1 MARFLLLIFL
11 TFVFFGCSSKNI
23 SPATIS
29 KDFWKAQKQNDIE
42 YAKKLTVKES
52 TSKTT
57 LYKKIKIK
65 AVDIGEIKE
74 DKNTATITT
83 KLYLKGDKDIDE
95 VEFLTVLDKTDKGW
109 RVNMSHTKRNLYL
122 EIGKQVTG
130 DFGSMFENFKDVFE
144 NLIKDFQDI
153 VEKK

>member
-1 MARFLLLIFL
+1 MTRFLLLIFL
-11 TFVFFGCSSKNI
+11 TFAFFGCSSKNI
-23 SPATIS
+23 SPQTIS
-29 KDFWKAQKQNDIE
+29 KDFWKAQKDNEIE
-42 YAKKLTVKES
+42 KAKKLTVKES

-65 AVDIGEIKE
+65 AVDLEKVKKDE
-74 DKNTATITT
+74 KKATIKT

-95 VEFLTVLDKTDKGW
+95 VIFLTVLDKTDKGW
-109 RVNMSHTKRNLYL
+109 RVNMSETKKNLYV

-130 DFGSMFENFKDVFE
+130 DFGSLFENFKDVFE
-144 NLIKDFQDI
+144 DFIKDFKDI

>member
-1 MARFLLLIFL
+1 MAKFLLLIFL
-11 TFVFFGCSSKNI
+11 TFSFFGCSSKNV
-23 SPATIS
+23 SPQTIS
-29 KDFWKAQKQNDIE
+29 KDFWKAQKQNNIE
-42 YAKKLTVKES
+42 DAKKLTVKES
-52 TSKTT
+52 TSKTS

-65 AVDIGEIKE
+65 AVDFGEVKE
-74 DKNTATITT
+74 DSKNASILT

-95 VEFLTVLDKTDKGW
+95 VQFLTVLDKTDKGW
-109 RVNMSHTKRNLYL
+109 RVNMSSTKRNLYL

-130 DFGSMFENFKDVFE
+130 DFGSLFENFKDVFE

>member
-1 MARFLLLIFL
+1 MARFLLLTFL
-11 TFVFFGCSSKNI
+11 AFVFFGCSSKNI

-65 AVDIGEIKE
+65 AVDFSEVKE
-74 DKNTATITT
+74 DENRATIAT

-109 RVNMSHTKRNLYL
+109 RVNMSSTKRNLYL

-153 VEKK
+153 VEKP

>member
-1 MARFLLLIFL
+1 MARFLLLTFL
-11 TFVFFGCSSKNI
+11 AFVFFGCSSKNI

-29 KDFWKAQKQNDIE
+29 ADFWKAQKQNDIE
-42 YAKKLTVKES
+42 DAKKLTVKES

-65 AVDIGEIKE
+65 AVDFGEIKE
-74 DKNTATITT
+74 DKNRATIET

-109 RVNMSHTKRNLYL
+109 RVNMHNTKKNLYL

-153 VEKK
+153 VEKP

>member
-1 MARFLLLIFL
+1 MAKFLLLTFL
-11 TFVFFGCSSKNI
+11 IFVFFGCSSKNV

-29 KDFWKAQKQNDIE
+29 KDFWKAQKDNEIE
-42 YAKKLTVKES
+42 KAKQLTVKES

-65 AVDIGEIKE
+65 AVDLKEVKE
-74 DKNTATITT
+74 DGKRATIET

-95 VEFLTVLDKTDKGW
+95 VLFLTVLDKTDKGW
-109 RVNMSHTKRNLYL
+109 RVNMNETKKNLYV

-130 DFGSMFENFKDVFE
+130 DFGSLFENFKDVFE
-144 NLIKDFQDI
+144 DFIKDFKDI